1 MAFLVQ
7 LYSLLLSPSQSIA
20 IVSGA
25 NHFANKMMERTFGPS
40 GTAVNALPF
49 ATRQNQVAIG
59 TALATEA
66 MGAAATNTM
75 VE

>member
-1 MAFLVQ
+1 
-7 LYSLLLSPSQSIA
+7 
-20 IVSGA
+20 
-25 NHFANKMMERTFGPS
+25 MMERTFGPS